1 MEITP
6 NPNYLYFVIAYIVVI
21 LGMGLYYYR
30 RIASSED
37 FILAGR
43 SLGKFVLMGTM
54 FATWCGGGTV
64 TGGYNSLA
72 YSFGLGPALFFGV
85 PSLIGVLFLFLI
97 SNRIR
102 ATETLTIPE
111 MLEMKYGPFAR
122 ALGTMIIVLS
132 YIGIISYQYT
142 GLGFIL
148 NVTTG
153 IPVRTGTI
161 IGAIIMVLLAMTG
174 GLFSVA
180 ATDAFSA
187 MIIMVSLILGVPAVM
202 RAAGG
207 WGNIVANLPATH
219 LKLTGSLTG
228 IQMLGYLIPTLF
240 LLLADQN
247 MYIRI
252 AAAKEDEAART
263 GIVGWFVAMIIV
275 ISTIPFISLTARS
288 IFPNI
293 APGMAL
299 LASTLVMPTVIGG
312 LLLSGAAAFLI
323 TTGDSFLLTA
333 ATNITY
339 DFYGKYV
346 KPDMTDDEKLRITK
360 WLIPVI
366 GVLAY
371 VLVQYFPTVLAA
383 QMYSYTV
390 YGAGITPAVL
400 GIILWE
406 RVNKYG
412 GIASMIAGT
421 FATLVWELV
430 LHKPMKIDSA
440 VISVPI
446 AILALIIV
454 TLATSG
460 KEKVSASKT
469 A

>member
-1 MEITP
+1 MMEMTP
-6 NPNYLYFVIAYIVVI
+6 NPTYLYFIIGYIIIIV
-21 LGMGLYYYR
+21 GMGFYYSKK
-30 RIASSED
+30 IENSED

-43 SLGKFVLMGTM
+43 SLGKLVMMGTM

-85 PSLIGVLFLFLI
+85 PSLIGVAFLFSI
-97 SNRIR
+97 SDRIR
-102 ATETLTIPE
+102 AINKHTIPE

-122 ALGTMIIVLS
+122 ALGTIIVVLA

-153 IPVRTGTI
+153 ISVEAGTI
-161 IGAIIMVLLAMTG
+161 IGAVVMVLLATTG
-174 GLFSVA
+174 GLFGVA
-180 ATDAFSA
+180 TTDAFSA
-187 MIIMVSLILGVPAVM
+187 LIIMVALILGVPAVFS
-202 RAAGG
+202 AAGG
-207 WGNIVANLPATH
+207 WSNIAANVPATH

-240 LLLADQN
+240 LILADQN

-252 AAAKEDEAART
+252 TAARENKEARL
-263 GIVGWFVAMIIV
+263 GILGWLGAMLITTL
-275 ISTIPFISLTARS
+275 TIPFISLASRS
-288 IFPNI
+288 LFPDI
-293 APGMAL
+293 QPGMSL
-299 LASTLVMPTVIGG
+299 ITSTLVMPTVIGG
-312 LLLSGAAAFLI
+312 LLISAAAAFII

-333 ATNITY
+333 ATNITF
-339 DFYGKYV
+339 DFYGKYI
-346 KPDMTDDEKLRITK
+346 KPDMTDDQKLKVTK
-360 WLIPVI
+360 WLIPII

-371 VLVQYFPTVLAA
+371 VLVQYFPTVLAM

-400 GIILWE
+400 GIILWK

-412 GIASMIAGT
+412 GISSMIAGT
-421 FATLVWELV
+421 AATLIWELV
-430 LHKPMKIDSA
+430 LSKPMGIDSA

-446 AILALIIV
+446 AILTLIVV
-454 TLATSG
+454 TLATSKKG
-460 KEKVSASKT
+460 EAVE
-469 A
+469 